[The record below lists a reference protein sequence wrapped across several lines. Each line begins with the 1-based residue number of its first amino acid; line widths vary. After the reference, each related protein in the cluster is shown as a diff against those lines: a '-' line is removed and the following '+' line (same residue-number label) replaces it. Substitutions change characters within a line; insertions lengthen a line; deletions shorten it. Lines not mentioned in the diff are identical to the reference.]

1 MLARGI
7 FSERGLK
14 SAIDSAVRLGKVR
27 PWPWTQFDGW
37 DDTVFLM
44 FLILREKCQTMRG
57 RNLYA
62 SSGGNLVLEVAVEEA
77 GGIVFRWRF
86 FVGKKMD
93 FPHKYVSGYIRI
105 FGGPSGRKKQTL
117 VEI

>member
-14 SAIDSAVRLGKVR
+14 SAIDSAVTARLGKVR
-27 PWPWTQFDGW
+27 PWSWTQLDGW

-62 SSGGNLVLEVAVEEA
+62 SSGGNLVLEAAVEEA
-77 GGIVFRWRF
+77 GGRVFRCCRN
-86 FVGKKMD
+86 
-93 FPHKYVSGYIRI
+93 
-105 FGGPSGRKKQTL
+105 
-117 VEI
+117 

>member
-1 MLARGI
+1 MTSDVLARGI

-14 SAIDSAVRLGKVR
+14 SAIDSAVTARLGKVR

-62 SSGGNLVLEVAVEEA
+62 SSGGNLVLEAAVEEA
-77 GGIVFRWRF
+77 GGRVFRCFRN
-86 FVGKKMD
+86 
-93 FPHKYVSGYIRI
+93 
-105 FGGPSGRKKQTL
+105 
-117 VEI
+117 